1 MWENWFR
8 INYNHLRGAEYSR
21 RLQMFIAILIKL
33 SYIFAA
39 DAADDRDQDNDC
51 HLADSSESDLWN
63 KH

>member
-1 MWENWFR
+1 
-8 INYNHLRGAEYSR
+8 
-21 RLQMFIAILIKL
+21 MFIAILIKL